1 MAGEDDGRVEAFQA
15 AVPAAVIEKARAVR
29 GIVFDVDGVLTD
41 GRIIYT
47 DDGHELK
54 QFHVQDGASLK
65 LLQANGI
72 SVAIVTGRRSPI
84 VARRAR
90 ELGIEHVV
98 QGSRDKAA
106 ALDAL
111 IAEGFPN
118 TANAAVGDDMQDL
131 KMFTHTSVGLP
142 ITVPNAHP
150 AMRARALWTTQR
162 SGGDGVVVDIAQML
176 LQAQNKW
183 EF

>member
-1 MAGEDDGRVEAFQA
+1 VAGEDDGRIQTHPIK
-15 AVPAAVIEKARAVR
+15 VPPEVLAKAKAVR

-41 GRIIYT
+41 GRVIYT

-106 ALDAL
+106 ALDSL
-111 IAEGFPN
+111 IAEGFPDS
-118 TANAAVGDDMQDL
+118 ANAAVGDDIQDL

-150 AMRARALWTTQR
+150 AMRAHALWTTQR
-162 SGGDGVVVDIAQML
+162 IGGDGVVVDIAQLL

-183 EF
+183 QW